1 MSKPKSSY
9 YRSYLLRIMKRWT
22 EYALKFASYMPLPPK
37 SIDYAIG
44 ASRYSHWVRKNNC
57 NVISNNDRTM
67 LYEYINNVILKNAPI
82 DYLEFGVA
90 KGTSLKYWLGLNK
103 NESSRFIGFDCFEG
117 LPEDWDL
124 PFSGCRP
131 KGTCDTGGILPQI
144 SDPRIRLVPGF
155 FQETLTKFLTEFA
168 PKNRLVIHCDADLY
182 SSTLYVLSNINE
194 IIEPGTII
202 IFDEFSTFNHEFQAF
217 SDFTSAFMRK
227 YRPLAAVG
235 STYMQIALEI
245 EE

>member
-1 MSKPKSSY
+1 
-9 YRSYLLRIMKRWT
+9 MKRWT

-37 SIDYAIG
+37 SIEYAIG
-44 ASRYSHWVRKNNC
+44 ASKYAHWVRKNK
-57 NVISNNDRTM
+57 VQIVSNNDRKI
-67 LYEYINNVILKNAPI
+67 LYEYINNTILEDVPI

-90 KGTSLKYWLGLNK
+90 KGASLKYWLELNK
-103 NESSRFIGFDCFEG
+103 NDSSRFIGFDCFEG

-144 SDPRIRLVPGF
+144 SDPRTRLVPGF
-155 FQETLTKFLTEFA
+155 FQETLSKFLDEFA
-168 PKNRLVIHCDADLY
+168 PKNRLVVHCDADLY
-182 SSTLYVLSNINE
+182 SSTLYVLSMLDK
-194 IIEPGTII
+194 IIQPGTLI
-202 IFDEFSTFNHEFQAF
+202 IFDEFSTFNHEFHAF
-217 SDFTSAFMRK
+217 GDYASAFVRK

-245 EE
+245 IE